1 MFKMKIVF
9 TVFIILSAFGSL
21 SQLNMDS
28 VGRINYITE
37 HATMLNDVWGYVDE
51 NGNEYALVGAEK
63 GTAVVDV
70 STPSN
75 PTEVFWEQGMESIWR
90 DLKTYGDY
98 AYVTTEALNGLLII
112 DLTPLPASSALTTS
126 YYYGPTGSEWQS
138 AHNLYIDS
146 SGYAYIFGANRGN
159 GGVIIL
165 DVHTDPMNP
174 IEVGVFDDWYV
185 HDGYVLRDTMFL
197 GHIYE
202 GFMSM
207 VDVSDKSNPVLLG
220 TAGTPST
227 FSHNVW
233 TTSDGDFAFTTDEV
247 SAGYIGAFDISDPS
261 NIVEVDRIQSSPG
274 AGVIPHNTHVLDN
287 YLITSYYSDG
297 VVVHDVTY
305 PYNMIEV
312 GNYDTYFDQ
321 TTSYDGCWGAYP
333 YLPSGLVLATDRSEG
348 LFILNPTYVQAAYL
362 EGVVTNSITS
372 NPIDLVEVTI
382 SGGNQLENTA
392 TNGFY
397 ATGMAA
403 TGVYD
408 VTYFKVGYFPQT
420 ISTTINSGVI
430 TTQDVQLVP
439 IPPYSLTVNVY
450 EFGTSN
456 PIDGADVKLEMSLLV
471 TEGQTNAL
479 GEEIMTLYY
488 EDVYNVSVGKWG
500 YVTYCDQ
507 LNIDNSTG
515 SIDVYLRTGIYDD
528 FTFDFGWSTSGTAT
542 TGLWER
548 GVPNTTNGNTA
559 PGIDSNNDCNNMAYV
574 TGNAVSLVPDFDDVD
589 NGTVSLASPVMDLTG
604 YADPYVNYERWF
616 YNFHGPNPPPDDT
629 LEVSVSN
636 GLTTV
641 VIEQTDGDVANFH
654 SWHEVSLRI
663 QDFIPITSTMQFFF
677 KTSDISP
684 NINITEAGVDHFF
697 IAEADELGLT
707 EKEVNLRVYP
717 NPVDNQ
723 LRVEGLESVER
734 FSVFSPSGSEVLSGV
749 ISSTEQSIDVSN
761 LNQGVY
767 FLMISSEVIKFV
779 KTK

>member
-1 MFKMKIVF
+1 MKLFLAIIIVLSS
-9 TVFIILSAFGSL
+9 FISW
-21 SQLNMDS
+21 SQLNVDS

-51 NGNEYALVGAEK
+51 NGNEYGLVGAEK
-63 GTAVVDV
+63 GTAIVDV
-70 STPSN
+70 TIPSN
-75 PTEVFWEQGMESIWR
+75 PTEVFWEPGMQSIWR
-90 DLKTYGDY
+90 DLKTWGDY
-98 AYVTTEALNGLLII
+98 AYVTTEALNGLLVI
-112 DLTPLPASSALTTS
+112 DMSPLPSSTALTTS
-126 YYYGPTGSEWQS
+126 YYTGPLGSEWQS

-174 IEVGVFDDWYV
+174 IEVGIFDDWYV
-185 HDGYVLRDTMFL
+185 HDGYVLRDTMYL
-197 GHIYE
+197 GNIYE

-207 VDVSDKSNPVLLG
+207 VDVTDKANPILLG

-227 FSHNVW
+227 FAHNVW
-233 TTSDGDFAFTTDEV
+233 TTTDGNFAFTTDEV
-247 SAGYIGAFDISDPS
+247 SAGYIGAFDISDPT

-274 AGVIPHNTHVLDN
+274 AGVIPHNTHVLN
-287 YLITSYYSDG
+287 NFLVTSYYSDG
-297 VVVHDVTY
+297 VVVHDVTH

-321 TTSYDGCWGAYP
+321 TTSYDGCWGAFP
-333 YLPSGLVLATDRSEG
+333 YLPSGLILATDRSEG
-348 LFILNPTYVQAAYL
+348 FFVLSPTYVQASYL
-362 EGVVTNSITS
+362 EGLVTNSLTTS
-372 NPIDLVEVTI
+372 PIDLVEVTI
-382 SGGNQLENTA
+382 AGGNQLENTA
-392 TNGFY
+392 SNGFY

-403 TGVYD
+403 SGVYD

-439 IPPYSLTVNVY
+439 IPPFTLTVNVF
-450 EFGTSN
+450 EFGSTT
-456 PIDGADVKLEMSLLV
+456 PIDGADVKFEMSLLV

-479 GEEIMTLYY
+479 GEEVLTLYY

-507 LNIDNSTG
+507 LNVDNTTG

-528 FTFDFGWSTSGTAT
+528 FTFDFGWSASGTAT

-548 GVPNTTNGNTA
+548 GIPNTTNGNTA
-559 PGIDSNNDCNNMAYV
+559 PGIDSNNDCNDIAYV
-574 TGNAVSLVPDFDDVD
+574 TGNGESVVPDFDDVD
-589 NGTVSLASPVMDLTG
+589 NGTVTLASPVMDLTG

-641 VIEQTDGDVANFH
+641 IIEQTDGDPANFF

-663 QDFIPITSTMQFFF
+663 QDFIPVTSTMQFFF

-684 NINITEAGVDHFF
+684 QVNITEAGVDHFF
-697 IAEADELGLT
+697 IAEAAELGIDELEAKLS
-707 EKEVNLRVYP
+707 VYP
-717 NPVDNQ
+717 NPVGNE
-723 LRVEGLESVER
+723 LTIEGVETHQDYKMVAPNGNVVLMGSVSELEQT
-734 FSVFSPSGSEVLSGV
+734 
-749 ISSTEQSIDVSN
+749 INVSQ

-767 FLMISSEVIKFV
+767 FLMISNEVIKIV
-779 KTK
+779 KTQ

>member
-1 MFKMKIVF
+1 MKLFLAIIIVLSS
-9 TVFIILSAFGSL
+9 FISW
-21 SQLNMDS
+21 SQLNVDS

-51 NGNEYALVGAEK
+51 NGNEYGLVGAEK
-63 GTAVVDV
+63 GTAIVDV
-70 STPSN
+70 TIPSN
-75 PTEVFWEQGMESIWR
+75 PTEVFWEPGMQSIWR
-90 DLKTYGDY
+90 DLKTWGDY
-98 AYVTTEALNGLLII
+98 AYVTTEALNGLLVI
-112 DLTPLPASSALTTS
+112 DMSPLPSSTALTTS
-126 YYYGPTGSEWQS
+126 YYTGPLGSEWQS

-174 IEVGVFDDWYV
+174 IEVGIFDDWYV
-185 HDGYVLRDTMFL
+185 HDGYVLRDTMYL
-197 GHIYE
+197 GNIYE

-207 VDVSDKSNPVLLG
+207 VDVTDKANPILLG

-227 FSHNVW
+227 FAHNVW
-233 TTSDGDFAFTTDEV
+233 TTTDGNFAFTTDEV
-247 SAGYIGAFDISDPS
+247 SAGYIGAFDISDPT

-274 AGVIPHNTHVLDN
+274 AGVIPHNTHVLN
-287 YLITSYYSDG
+287 NFLVTSYYSDG
-297 VVVHDVTY
+297 VVVHDVTH

-321 TTSYDGCWGAYP
+321 TTSYDGCWGAFP
-333 YLPSGLVLATDRSEG
+333 YLPSGLILATDRSEG
-348 LFILNPTYVQAAYL
+348 FFVLSPTYVQASYL
-362 EGVVTNSITS
+362 EGLVTNSLTTS
-372 NPIDLVEVTI
+372 PIDLVEVTI
-382 SGGNQLENTA
+382 AGGNQLENTA
-392 TNGFY
+392 SNGFY

-403 TGVYD
+403 SGVYD

-439 IPPYSLTVNVY
+439 IPPFTLTVNVF
-450 EFGTSN
+450 EFGSTT
-456 PIDGADVKLEMSLLV
+456 PIDGADVKFEMSLLV

-479 GEEIMTLYY
+479 GEEVLTLYY

-507 LNIDNSTG
+507 LNVDNTTG

-528 FTFDFGWSTSGTAT
+528 FTFDFGWSASGTAT

-548 GVPNTTNGNTA
+548 GIPNTTNGNTA
-559 PGIDSNNDCNNMAYV
+559 PGIDSNNDCNDIAYV
-574 TGNAVSLVPDFDDVD
+574 TGNGESVVPDFDDVD
-589 NGTVSLASPVMDLTG
+589 NGTVTLASPVMDLTG

-641 VIEQTDGDVANFH
+641 IIEQTDGDPANFF

-684 NINITEAGVDHFF
+684 QVNITEAGVDHFF
-697 IAEADELGLT
+697 IAEAAELGVDELEAILS
-707 EKEVNLRVYP
+707 VYP
-717 NPVDNQ
+717 NPVGNE
-723 LRVEGLESVER
+723 LTIEGVETHQDYIMVAPNGNVVLMGSVSELEQT
-734 FSVFSPSGSEVLSGV
+734 
-749 ISSTEQSIDVSN
+749 INVSQ

-767 FLMISSEVIKFV
+767 FLMISNEVIKIV
-779 KTK
+779 KTQ

>member
-1 MFKMKIVF
+1 MKLFLIF
-9 TVFIILSAFGSL
+9 TVVLSSFISR
-21 SQLNMDS
+21 SQLNVDS

-51 NGNEYALVGAEK
+51 NGNEYGLVGAEK
-63 GTAVVDV
+63 GTAIVDV
-70 STPSN
+70 TIPSS
-75 PTEVFWEQGMESIWR
+75 PTEVFWEPGMQSVWR
-90 DLKTYGDY
+90 DLKTWGDY

-112 DLTPLPASSALTTS
+112 DMSPLPSSTALTTS
-126 YYYGPTGSEWQS
+126 YYTGPSGSEWQS

-165 DVHTDPMNP
+165 DVQTDPMNP

-185 HDGYVLRDTMFL
+185 HDGYVLRDTMYL
-197 GHIYE
+197 GNIYE

-207 VDVSDKSNPVLLG
+207 VDVTDKANPVLLG

-233 TTSDGDFAFTTDEV
+233 TSPDGNFAFTTDEV
-247 SAGYIGAFDISDPS
+247 SAGYIGAFDISDPT
-261 NIVEVDRIQSSPG
+261 NIIEVDRIQSSPG

-287 YLITSYYSDG
+287 FLITSYYSDG
-297 VVVHDVTY
+297 VVVHDVTH

-321 TTSYDGCWGAYP
+321 TTSYDGCWGAFP
-333 YLPSGLVLATDRSEG
+333 YLPSGLILATDRSEG
-348 LFILNPTYVQAAYL
+348 LFVLSPTYVQASYL
-362 EGVVTNSITS
+362 EGVVTNSVTTS
-372 NPIDLVEVTI
+372 PIDLVEVTI
-382 SGGNQLENTA
+382 AGGNQLENTA
-392 TNGFY
+392 SNGFY

-403 TGVYD
+403 SGTYD

-420 ISTTINSGVI
+420 ITTTINSGVI

-439 IPPYSLTVNVY
+439 IPPFTLTVNVY
-450 EFGTSN
+450 EFGSTT
-456 PIDGADVKLEMSLLV
+456 PIDGADVKFEMSLLV

-479 GEEIMTLYY
+479 GEEALTLYY

-500 YVTYCDQ
+500 YITYCNQ
-507 LNIDNSTG
+507 LNIDNTTG
-515 SIDVYLRTGIYDD
+515 SIDVFLRAGLYDD
-528 FTFDFGWSTSGTAT
+528 FTFDFGWSASGTAT

-548 GVPNTTNGNTA
+548 GIPNTTNGNTA
-559 PGIDSNNDCNNMAYV
+559 PGIDSNNDCNDMAYV
-574 TGNAVSLVPDFDDVD
+574 TGNAVSFVPDFDDVD

-604 YADPYVNYERWF
+604 YVDPYVNYERWF

-641 VIEQTDGDVANFH
+641 IIEQTDGDPTNFF

-684 NINITEAGVDHFF
+684 QVNITEAGVDHFF
-697 IAEADELGLT
+697 IAEAAELGIDELESKLS
-707 EKEVNLRVYP
+707 VYP
-717 NPVDNQ
+717 NPADNKLTIEGIETQQDYKIIAPNGNVVLMGSVSEHNQTINVSQ
-723 LRVEGLESVER
+723 LNR
-734 FSVFSPSGSEVLSGV
+734 
-749 ISSTEQSIDVSN
+749 
-761 LNQGVY
+761 GVY
-767 FLMISSEVIKFV
+767 FLMISNEVIKIV
-779 KTK
+779 KAQ